1 MLLRDKVEI
10 KEKQRLF
17 FFLITQ
23 LKCIM
28 HCEDNQ

>member
-17 FFLITQ
+17 FFLNNTIKVHNA
-23 LKCIM
+23 L
-28 HCEDNQ
+28 

>member
-17 FFLITQ
+17 FFLNSTI
-23 LKCIM
+23 KV
-28 HCEDNQ
+28 DNAL

>member
-17 FFLITQ
+17 FLLNNTI
-23 LKCIM
+23 KV
-28 HCEDNQ
+28 DNAL